1 MVKPSIRFIVFL
13 GIVSLF
19 ADYTYEGAR
28 AIVGPYLSILGASGA
43 AVGVIV
49 GLGEFLGYAL
59 RGVSGFLSDKTKRYW
74 LLTFIGYIVNLASVP
89 LLAGATHWQAAAVLI
104 ILERVG
110 KSIRVPARDA
120 MLSFATKEIGRGW
133 GFGLHEA
140 MDQIGAVLGPLTIAI
155 FLYYKKSYQFS
166 FLCLAIPAALA
177 ILTLSFANRSF
188 PHPESLEINR
198 YAIKTKGFDRQFWH
212 YLFAIGLAGLGF
224 TSFPLIAFHL
234 QKTGSIST
242 LWIPL
247 LYAIA
252 NGIAGLSSLG
262 LGKAFD
268 RVGISFLA
276 LVTGTAAFFAPL
288 VFLGSFPLVVIGMIL
303 WGIGLGSQ
311 DSIMRAFVAHL
322 VAPHQRGSAY
332 GLLNLVFGLSW
343 ALGNALMGY
352 FYDVSL
358 AALIAFSL
366 TAQIL
371 SVPVFL
377 RLTNPPSKP
386 V

>member
-28 AIVGPYLSILGASGA
+28 AIIGPYLSILGASGA
-43 AVGVIV
+43 AVGVTI

-59 RGVSGFLSDKTKRYW
+59 RGVSGFLSDKTKQYW
-74 LLTFIGYIVNLASVP
+74 LLTFIGYIVNLAAVP
-89 LLAGATHWQAAAVLI
+89 LLALTSHWQTAAALI

-110 KSIRVPARDA
+110 KAIRVPARDA
-120 MLSFATKEIGRGW
+120 MLSFATKKTGRGW

-140 MDQIGAVLGPLTIAI
+140 LDQIGAVLGPLTIAI
-155 FLYYKKSYQFS
+155 LLYYKESYQFS
-166 FLCLAIPAALA
+166 FLCLAIPAAFA
-177 ILTLSFANRSF
+177 ILTLFFANRSF
-188 PHPESLEINR
+188 PHPESLEIHR
-198 YAIKTKGFDRQFWH
+198 AAIHTKSFDRQFWR
-212 YLFAIGLAGLGF
+212 YLFAIGLAGFGF

-234 QKTGSIST
+234 QKTSSIST
-242 LWIPL
+242 VWIPL
-247 LYAIA
+247 FYAIA
-252 NGIAGLSSLG
+252 NGIAGLGSLG
-262 LGKAFD
+262 LGKVFD

-276 LVTGTAAFFAPL
+276 LVTGISAFFAPL
-288 VFLGSFPLVVIGMIL
+288 VFLGNFAFIVIGMIL

-311 DSIMRAFVAHL
+311 DSIMRAVVAQL
-322 VAPHQRGSAY
+322 VAPHLRGSAY

-366 TAQIL
+366 AAQIL
-371 SVPVFL
+371 SVPLFL
-377 RLTNPPSKP
+377 RLKIGKPS
-386 V
+386 